1 MGRDPN
7 PDRPRVLGEWEAAFG
22 SPPPQYLSVGFM
34 QKAIS
39 YERQC
44 KAAGGV
50 PATIRKALKQIANG
64 KPAKELSARTT
75 RPGTHL
81 VREWNGRSYQVEV
94 IEGGFRMDGKEW
106 TSLSAIAKHIT
117 GTGWSGPRFF
127 GLATKTGGGQ

>member
-39 YERQC
+39 YEAQC
-44 KAAGGV
+44 KAVGGV
-50 PATIRKALKQIANG
+50 PASIRKALKQIADG
-64 KPAKELSARTT
+64 KPAHEAATRAA

-94 IEGGFRMDGKEW
+94 ITGGFRMDGKVW
-106 TSLSAIAKHIT
+106 SSLSAIAKHIT
-117 GTGWSGPRFF
+117 GTDWSGPRFF
-127 GLATKTGGGQ
+127 GLTNRTESGQ

>member
-7 PDRPRVLGEWEAAFG
+7 PNRPRVLAEWEVAFG
-22 SPPPQYLSVGFM
+22 SPPSRYLSVGFM

-50 PATIRKALKQIANG
+50 PTSIRKALKRIANG
-64 KPAKELSARTT
+64 KPAHEVSTRTA

-81 VREWNGRSYQVEV
+81 VREWNGRSYQVET

-106 TSLSAIAKHIT
+106 KSLSAIAKHIT
-117 GTGWSGPRFF
+117 GTDWSGPRFF
-127 GLATKTGGGQ
+127 GLAKRTEGGQ